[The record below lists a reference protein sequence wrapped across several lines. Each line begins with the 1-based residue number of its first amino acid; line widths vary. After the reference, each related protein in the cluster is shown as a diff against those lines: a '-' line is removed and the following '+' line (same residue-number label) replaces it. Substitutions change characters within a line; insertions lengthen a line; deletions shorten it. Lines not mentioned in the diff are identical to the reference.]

1 MIEFRSWV
9 AFQVFFQLLDRWFLA
24 DNNEWI
30 HLSASFIMA
39 KGDGQGGVDVIEIS
53 STQPKDKKVTEKKP
67 YTGYGFKEVR
77 ISNHL

>member
-1 MIEFRSWV
+1 
-9 AFQVFFQLLDRWFLA
+9 
-24 DNNEWI
+24 
-30 HLSASFIMA
+30 MA

-77 ISNHL
+77 ICSNFQPFEKILTSLNP

>member
-1 MIEFRSWV
+1 
-9 AFQVFFQLLDRWFLA
+9 
-24 DNNEWI
+24 
-30 HLSASFIMA
+30 MA

-77 ISNHL
+77 ILFKRQTIFKTASF